1 MSVPRRLVALVD
13 CSAFYVS
20 CERVFNPSLEGVSVA
35 VLSNNDGCVIA
46 RSQEVKDAGVRMGE
60 PFFNCRRELRE
71 MGARVYS
78 SNYTLYG
85 GMSRRVMDTLLSVS
99 PQSSRTR
106 STRRSST
113 SPPAAGP
120 ATRREHAEATAR
132 EIRRRVLRWTGIP
145 VRVSVAETKTLAKA
159 ASKYARTLLKARRR
173 EGPRGRRG
181 GGRKS
186 GSRGCACG
194 DRGR

>member
-1 MSVPRRLVALVD
+1 MS
-13 CSAFYVS
+13 
-20 CERVFNPSLEGVSVA
+20 
-35 VLSNNDGCVIA
+35 
-46 RSQEVKDAGVRMGE
+46 K
-60 PFFNCRRELRE
+60 
-71 MGARVYS
+71 
-78 SNYTLYG
+78 
-85 GMSRRVMDTLLSVS
+85 RVMDTLLTVS
-99 PQSSRTR
+99 PHVVPYSIDEAFVHLPTGGRTGD
-106 STRRSST
+106 
-113 SPPAAGP
+113 AL
-120 ATRREHAEATAR
+120 REHVEATAR